1 MTSRPTGSSSRAR
14 LRKLPHRYAPVVMP
28 FVLSIIM
35 TFVVSGVS
43 TWKSLGFSAEALA
56 VWPQAW
62 GISWLVAFPT
72 LIGVLPLVRRIVG
85 LVVEPPG
92 R

>member
-1 MTSRPTGSSSRAR
+1 MMSRPSNSVPRAWR
-14 LRKLPHRYAPVVMP
+14 RKLPYRYAAIVMP

-43 TWKSLGFSAEALA
+43 TWKSLGISAEALA

-62 GISWLVAFPT
+62 GLSWLVAFPT
-72 LIGVLPLVRRIVG
+72 LIAVLPVVRRVVS
-85 LVVEPPG
+85 LVVEAPG